1 MATRVSKPEPESFDR
16 TPYIFERTRVDDMG
30 ESITE
35 TFYSVAGRKQEFLFT
50 YPEGRFVTEI
60 VELKSTFVVFRC
72 DVFLNAAD
80 ERPYRNAY
88 ATRELDTTTEIG
100 RRFVECAET
109 AAVGRALANAG
120 IGADALLDDLDGLEQ
135 KETGGTPLT
144 KKPAD
149 AGQKAG
155 QPPAKETEK
164 PDTHAAG
171 GKAMTDEEAMAVVI
185 VTTTSKSLKG
195 KSFGEALALMKDG
208 DKFNTF
214 LNGLMEKGTPEE
226 QCAAKVVLQK
236 LSGQK

>member
-1 MATRVSKPEPESFDR
+1 MATRVNKPEPESFDR
-16 TPYIFERTRVDDMG
+16 TPYIFDRTRVDDMG

-50 YPEGRFVTEI
+50 YPEGRFVTEL
-60 VELKSTFVVFRC
+60 VDLKSTFAVFRC

-80 ERPYRNAY
+80 EKPFRNAY
-88 ATRELDTTTEIG
+88 ATREMDTTTEIG

-109 AAVGRALANAG
+109 AAIGRALANAG

-135 KETGGTPLT
+135 KETGGTPLA

-155 QPPAKETEK
+155 QTPAQEPGK
-164 PDTHAAG
+164 PAASAASS
-171 GKAMTDEEAMAVVI
+171 KSMTDAEAMAVVI

-195 KSFGEALALMKDG
+195 KTFGEALALMKDG

-214 LNGLMEKGTPEE
+214 LNDLMKNGTPEE

>member
-120 IGADALLDDLDGLEQ
+120 IGAVALLDDLDGLEQ
-135 KETGGTPLT
+135 NETGGTPL
-144 KKPAD
+144 
-149 AGQKAG
+149 
-155 QPPAKETEK
+155 
-164 PDTHAAG
+164 
-171 GKAMTDEEAMAVVI
+171 
-185 VTTTSKSLKG
+185 S
-195 KSFGEALALMKDG
+195 
-208 DKFNTF
+208 
-214 LNGLMEKGTPEE
+214 
-226 QCAAKVVLQK
+226 
-236 LSGQK
+236 

>member
-88 ATRELDTTTEIG
+88 LPLYIG
-100 RRFVECAET
+100 S
-109 AAVGRALANAG
+109 
-120 IGADALLDDLDGLEQ
+120 ISDM
-135 KETGGTPLT
+135 
-144 KKPAD
+144 
-149 AGQKAG
+149 
-155 QPPAKETEK
+155 PPVPCEK
-164 PDTHAAG
+164 
-171 GKAMTDEEAMAVVI
+171 
-185 VTTTSKSLKG
+185 
-195 KSFGEALALMKDG
+195 
-208 DKFNTF
+208 TF
-214 LNGLMEKGTPEE
+214 ERIEN
-226 QCAAKVVLQK
+226 
-236 LSGQK
+236 SSIIR

>member
-1 MATRVSKPEPESFDR
+1 M
-16 TPYIFERTRVDDMG
+16 
-30 ESITE
+30 
-35 TFYSVAGRKQEFLFT
+35 
-50 YPEGRFVTEI
+50 
-60 VELKSTFVVFRC
+60 
-72 DVFLNAAD
+72 
-80 ERPYRNAY
+80 
-88 ATRELDTTTEIG
+88 
-100 RRFVECAET
+100 ECAET